1 MVEKVRFFAESS
13 NFTNALKV
21 TLASVAPV
29 VAFAMLGHFEVG
41 FTIAIGALLAFP
53 SDISSNLKHKVNG
66 LLAASFILAGSA
78 FLVSIVYPF
87 KYILYPVVAIM
98 IFLLA
103 MISAYGPR
111 ATLISFSGLLS
122 VSLVFSNIYAGNEL
136 IMHTLLMLGGGLF
149 YTCVSLLFYYLRPN
163 RYAELQIAECIRITG
178 KYLKLRGDLWNID
191 ADRKKIVAKQ
201 LELQVELN
209 TIHESIREILFSSK
223 HASGPTGQNRKRL
236 IVFVSLL
243 DILELALATG
253 FEHEKLQE
261 KFKDHPQVL
270 RTYQE
275 LAYRLASTLKRI
287 SKSIVQRTKYVS
299 KHRLLNELAALQ
311 DAINE
316 YEATLGAA
324 KSSEGV
330 YMLTTMLDYAE
341 KQAEKINIIEKAVSL
356 TSFAHDLKG
365 RDKDLDKFLTP
376 QYYPLRTLLENFS
389 FSSATFRHALR
400 LTIAILCGMIIGELL
415 PLQNSYWILLTIV
428 VILRPGYGL
437 TKSRSFER
445 IIGTVIGGMGAFGI
459 VLLIDDVYV
468 ITSLAIISMILGYSM
483 SNINYKVGATFV
495 TMYVVFLYSMLT
507 PDVRDVV
514 GYRIIDTVVAAA
526 IAFLA
531 NNFLWPSWEFLSIPV
546 YLKKAVASNRTYL
559 KEISKLYNQ
568 KGEAP
573 VSYRLARKAA
583 FIDIGNLMASYQR
596 MIQEPKRR
604 QKNLSEAYQLA
615 VSNHTLLSSLAS
627 LGTYIQ
633 SHDTTKAS
641 EAFNVVVKAALK
653 NLDETVE
660 MLDGKS
666 SEDSQQADLD
676 LRFSEMRD
684 LTEQT
689 LAEGRELSLL
699 ERQLIRQEAQL
710 IIEQLMW
717 LINLT
722 ESIRKGVYSMNHKH

>member
-415 PLQNSYWILLTIV
+415 PLQNSYWILLTVV

-722 ESIRKGVYSMNHKH
+722 ESIRKGVYTMNHKH

>member
-722 ESIRKGVYSMNHKH
+722 ESIRKGVYTMNHKH

>member
-1 MVEKVRFFAESS
+1 
-13 NFTNALKV
+13 
-21 TLASVAPV
+21 
-29 VAFAMLGHFEVG
+29 
-41 FTIAIGALLAFP
+41 
-53 SDISSNLKHKVNG
+53 
-66 LLAASFILAGSA
+66 
-78 FLVSIVYPF
+78 
-87 KYILYPVVAIM
+87 
-98 IFLLA
+98 
-103 MISAYGPR
+103 
-111 ATLISFSGLLS
+111 
-122 VSLVFSNIYAGNEL
+122 
-136 IMHTLLMLGGGLF
+136 
-149 YTCVSLLFYYLRPN
+149 
-163 RYAELQIAECIRITG
+163 
-178 KYLKLRGDLWNID
+178 
-191 ADRKKIVAKQ
+191 
-201 LELQVELN
+201 
-209 TIHESIREILFSSK
+209 
-223 HASGPTGQNRKRL
+223 
-236 IVFVSLL
+236 
-243 DILELALATG
+243 
-253 FEHEKLQE
+253 
-261 KFKDHPQVL
+261 
-270 RTYQE
+270 
-275 LAYRLASTLKRI
+275 
-287 SKSIVQRTKYVS
+287 
-299 KHRLLNELAALQ
+299 
-311 DAINE
+311 
-316 YEATLGAA
+316 
-324 KSSEGV
+324 
-330 YMLTTMLDYAE
+330 
-341 KQAEKINIIEKAVSL
+341 
-356 TSFAHDLKG
+356 
-365 RDKDLDKFLTP
+365 
-376 QYYPLRTLLENFS
+376 
-389 FSSATFRHALR
+389 
-400 LTIAILCGMIIGELL
+400 
-415 PLQNSYWILLTIV
+415 
-428 VILRPGYGL
+428 
-437 TKSRSFER
+437 
-445 IIGTVIGGMGAFGI
+445 
-459 VLLIDDVYV
+459 
-468 ITSLAIISMILGYSM
+468 MILGYSM

-722 ESIRKGVYSMNHKH
+722 ESIRKGVYTMNHKH